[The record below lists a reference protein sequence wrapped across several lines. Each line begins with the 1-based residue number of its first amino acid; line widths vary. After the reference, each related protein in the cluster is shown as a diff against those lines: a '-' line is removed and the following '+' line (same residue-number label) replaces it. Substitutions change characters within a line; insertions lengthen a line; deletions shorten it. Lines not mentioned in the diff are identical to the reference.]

1 MLMNGQ
7 TKKKKEE
14 EEKIS
19 LCLVV
24 LLIQES
30 AVSRT
35 CLVTDEIKAMKYF
48 TICSSLK
55 CQEKIILK
63 N

>member
-1 MLMNGQ
+1 MNGQ
-7 TKKKKEE
+7 TKKKKKKEE

-19 LCLVV
+19 LCLV